1 MLPFQHC
8 LANLRYRPRGV
19 VGQGD
24 EVDRGEPG
32 RMAFEFGARAQG
44 SVRHQLKDDFLF
56 ICKSER
62 HGDDLGVKSS
72 SPA

>member
-8 LANLRYRPRGV
+8 LAKLRYRPCGV

-24 EVDRGEPG
+24 EVDRGKPG
-32 RMAFEFGARAQG
+32 RMAFEFEGRTQG

-56 ICKSER
+56 ICKSET
-62 HGDDLGVKSS
+62 HGNDL
-72 SPA
+72 

>member
-8 LANLRYRPRGV
+8 FANLRYRPRGV

-24 EVDRGEPG
+24 EVGRGEPG
-32 RMAFEFGARAQG
+32 RMTFKIGGRAQG
-44 SVRHQLKDDFLF
+44 TVRDQLKDDFLL